1 MATVTESAAKA
12 ANDYVEPILAAFDEN
27 VRDARRALVA
37 ARHAV
42 EDRAAQTAI
51 QVRRHPFASLGI
63 AAGAGALLGCV
74 IGFTLARRADDRG
87 AP

>member
-12 ANDYVEPILAAFDEN
+12 ANDYVEPILAALDEN
-27 VRDARRALVA
+27 VRDARRAVVA

-74 IGFTLARRADDRG
+74 IGFTLARRADDPG